1 MQLAF
6 IDLFHFSKVSIRR
19 ASRFVARPG
28 FVFVNRP
35 PLCAPVMRDETPAPI
50 FIRLNFRDVFL
61 AMGIFQ
67 GSPSL
72 I

>member
-1 MQLAF
+1 
-6 IDLFHFSKVSIRR
+6 
-19 ASRFVARPG
+19 
-28 FVFVNRP
+28 
-35 PLCAPVMRDETPAPI
+35 MRDETPAPI